1 MSAAFAGQF
10 QDPCWVLRLILQR
23 IGKLRTGPYN
33 SAHNPDQK
41 RLSQQITS
49 SLSRHARAA
58 RVESLSCRSRRHF
71 PKMHAV
77 D

>member
-1 MSAAFAGQF
+1 MNGAFAGQF
-10 QDPCWVLRLILQR
+10 HDPCWVLRLIMRR
-23 IGKLRTGPYN
+23 IEKLRTGRYN

-41 RLSQQITS
+41 RLSRQTAS
-49 SLSRHARAA
+49 SLSRRARAVCA
-58 RVESLSCRSRRHF
+58 ESLSCLSRRHF